1 MWVRF
6 TRRCAVWVFVSALQ
20 MQKKKKSVHE
30 RPISLASSIN
40 LSLRNWI
47 AKFAGLFF
55 IGDFRSRST
64 I

>member
-6 TRRCAVWVFVSALQ
+6 THRCAVWVFVSALQ
-20 MQKKKKSVHE
+20 MQKKKSVHE
-30 RPISLASSIN
+30 HPISLASLIN

-47 AKFAGLFF
+47 AKFAGLYFF

-64 I
+64 M